1 MLMIS
6 LNAVF
11 WILVGLFA
19 LIGGVRGWAREI
31 LVTFGV
37 ILSLFIMN
45 VLERFVPFIND
56 TLAVTAPTELFWLR
70 VVILGLLVFFGYQTP
85 NIPRIAASG
94 RFVRERLQDILL
106 GFFLG
111 AVNGFMIW
119 GTVWYFLNAA
129 NYPFAIILPP
139 DPATPMGQAA
149 ERLMAFLPPQW
160 LGSPVVYFAVAI
172 AFVFVM
178 VVFI

>member
-1 MLMIS
+1 MIS
-6 LNAVF
+6 INAVF
-11 WILVGLFA
+11 WILVILFA

-37 ILSLFIMN
+37 VLSMFIMN

-56 TLAVTAPTELFWLR
+56 TLAVAAPAELFWLR
-70 VVILGLLVFFGYQTP
+70 AVVLGLLVFFGYQTP
-85 NIPRIAASG
+85 NLPRIAASG
-94 RFVRERLQDILL
+94 RFVRERLQDVLL

-119 GTVWYFLNAA
+119 GTLWFYLQDAA
-129 NYPFAIILPP
+129 YPFSIILPP
-139 DPATPMGQAA
+139 DPNTPMGQAA
-149 ERLMAFLPPQW
+149 AQLLQYLPPQW
-160 LGSPVVYFAVAI
+160 LGSPVIYFAVAI

>member
-1 MLMIS
+1 MVSI
-6 LNAVF
+6 NAVF
-11 WILVGLFA
+11 WILVALFA

-37 ILSLFIMN
+37 ILSMFIMT
-45 VLERFVPFIND
+45 VLERFVPFINN
-56 TLAVTAPTELFWLR
+56 TLALTAPTELFWLR
-70 VVILGLLVFFGYQTP
+70 AVVLALLVFFGYQTP
-85 NIPRIAASG
+85 NLPRIAASG
-94 RFVRERLQDILL
+94 RFVRERLQDVLL

-119 GTVWYFLNAA
+119 GTVWFYLDNAG
-129 NYPFAIILPP
+129 YPFDIISRP
-139 DPATPMGQAA
+139 DATTVMGQAA
-149 ERLMAFLPPQW
+149 ERLMYFLPPAW
-160 LGSPVVYFAVAI
+160 LGSPAIYFAVAI

>member
-1 MLMIS
+1 MIS

-11 WILVGLFA
+11 WILVSLFA

-37 ILSLFIMN
+37 ILSIFIMN
-45 VLERFVPFIND
+45 VLERFVPFINE

-70 VVILGLLVFFGYQTP
+70 AVILLLLVFFGYQTP
-85 NIPRIAASG
+85 NLTRIAASG
-94 RFVRERLQDILL
+94 RFVRERLQDVLL

-111 AVNGFMIW
+111 GINGFMIW
-119 GTVWYFLNAA
+119 GTIWFYLQVA
-129 NYPFAIILPP
+129 NYPFDIIIRP
-139 DPATPMGQAA
+139 DAASAMGQAA
-149 ERLMAFLPPQW
+149 ERLMAFLPPAW
-160 LGSPVVYFAVAI
+160 LGSPVIYFAVAV

>member
-1 MLMIS
+1 MVS
-6 LNAVF
+6 LNVVF
-11 WILVGLFA
+11 WLLIIIFA
-19 LIGGVRGWAREI
+19 IIGGIRGWAREI
-31 LVTFGV
+31 LVTFSV
-37 ILSLFIMN
+37 ILAAFIMT
-45 VLERFVPFIND
+45 VLERFVPFVRD
-56 TLAVTAPTELFWLR
+56 TLPISAPTSLFWLR
-70 VVILGLLVFFGYQTP
+70 SLLLLALVFFGYQTP
-85 NIPRIAASG
+85 NLPRLAQSG
-94 RFVRERLQDILL
+94 RFVREHLQDILL

-111 AVNGFMIW
+111 AINGFMIW
-119 GTVWYFLNAA
+119 GTVWYFLDVA

-139 DPATPMGQAA
+139 DSATPMGQAA